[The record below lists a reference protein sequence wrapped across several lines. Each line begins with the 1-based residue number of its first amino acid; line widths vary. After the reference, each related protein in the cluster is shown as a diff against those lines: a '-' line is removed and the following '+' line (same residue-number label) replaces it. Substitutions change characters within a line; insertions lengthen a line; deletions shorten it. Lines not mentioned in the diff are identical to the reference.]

1 LFIPVF
7 SEGDAG
13 NEALRIAGTGVTCLL
28 PVFTL
33 LGAFSVLGVTAG
45 VINSGDKG
53 LLGESEV
60 RAFGGAGLLGG
71 EVGLLDENV

>member
-1 LFIPVF
+1 
-7 SEGDAG
+7 
-13 NEALRIAGTGVTCLL
+13 
-28 PVFTL
+28 VFTL

-45 VINSGDKG
+45 VINGGDKG